1 MLHFT
6 PMREYIERMTEVQ
19 KTLTIQRRLM
29 FWAGSVY
36 LAWWFVIHAG
46 FPNAFNPFAS
56 RAAVVAVVFLCWA
69 SSYGFAFV
77 RRHARIIFLGCAW
90 LITAHFF
97 YLFYMNGGDSNWI
110 IGTYITVMAVNL
122 CLLSNSAM
130 IAYSI
135 FVLAISI
142 ALEFL
147 LPDLRSTVFL
157 PGLLTLQAQ
166 ALIGLRSRLGVLTA
180 LKQSN
185 DRFQL
190 LFHSSFD
197 CVLVHENGII
207 QTANE
212 ATYKALGYSAKE
224 LIGRSV
230 LSIMHP
236 EVREIGAQKL
246 RQTEVQPYETRALSK
261 DGRIIDIEVRAK
273 NFIYDDRP
281 ARLVTVQDISERK
294 KAERDRIAALT
305 LVENLRIRDEF
316 ISIASHELKTP
327 ISALKLQTQLVERE
341 LRKDPLKPMRERV
354 PDLLRM
360 FDRQLNRLN
369 ELVDTMLD
377 VSRIAS
383 GRLSLDPV
391 ETDLSR
397 LLRETV
403 NDFSLQNAS
412 PAGIHLDI
420 PQSLPVFADEKRIV
434 QVLLNLLSNAIK
446 YGEKKPI
453 EVKAWP
459 DANEVCLM
467 IRDQGRGI
475 SPEFLPKV
483 FDRFERENAGETIG
497 GLGLGLYIARQ
508 MVEAHGGR
516 ISVTSRPGEGTEFTV
531 RLPRR
536 PN

>member
-1 MLHFT
+1 MLHF
-6 PMREYIERMTEVQ
+6 PSMRESIEPVTEGQ
-19 KTLTIQRRLM
+19 KNLTIQRRLM
-29 FWAGSVY
+29 FWAGFVY
-36 LAWWFVIHAG
+36 LAWWFIVHAS
-46 FPNAFNPFAS
+46 FPDAFNPFSS
-56 RAAVVAVVFLCWA
+56 RAAVVMLIFLCWGL
-69 SSYGFAFV
+69 SFKLDFF
-77 RRHARIIFLGCAW
+77 RRHARHIFLGCAW
-90 LITAHFF
+90 LLTAHFF
-97 YLFYMNGGDSNWI
+97 YLFYMNDGDMNWI
-110 IGTYITVMAVNL
+110 VGTYITVMAVNL
-122 CLLSNSAM
+122 CLLTNSAM
-130 IAYSI
+130 IGYSI

-142 ALEFL
+142 GLVLL
-147 LPDLRSTVFL
+147 LPGLQHTVFL
-157 PGLLTLQAQ
+157 PGLITLQAQ
-166 ALIGLRSRLGVLTA
+166 ALIGLRSRLGALTA

-197 CVLVHENGII
+197 SILVHENGII
-207 QTANE
+207 KTANE
-212 ATYKALGYSAKE
+212 STYKALGYTAKE

-236 EVREIGAQKL
+236 EVRDIGAQKL
-246 RQTEVQPYETRALSK
+246 RQSDVQPYETRALSK

-273 NFIYDDRP
+273 NFIYDERP

-327 ISALKLQTQLVERE
+327 ISALKLQTQIFERE
-341 LRKDPLKPMRERV
+341 IRKDPAKPLQERV
-354 PDLLRM
+354 PDLLKL

-377 VSRIAS
+377 VSRATS
-383 GRLSLDPV
+383 GRLSLEHKD
-391 ETDLSR
+391 TDLS
-397 LLRETV
+397 LLIRETV
-403 NDFSLQNAS
+403 NDFSLQNVN
-412 PAGIHLDI
+412 PAGIKLDI
-420 PQSLPVFADEKRIV
+420 PASLPVFADEKRLA
-434 QVLLNLLSNAIK
+434 QVFVNLLSNAIK
-446 YGEKKPI
+446 YGEQKPI
-453 EVKAWP
+453 EVRAWA

-467 IRDQGRGI
+467 IKDQGRGI

-483 FDRFERENAGETIG
+483 FDRFERENAGESIG

-516 ISVTSRPGEGTEFTV
+516 ISVTSRPGEGAEFTV